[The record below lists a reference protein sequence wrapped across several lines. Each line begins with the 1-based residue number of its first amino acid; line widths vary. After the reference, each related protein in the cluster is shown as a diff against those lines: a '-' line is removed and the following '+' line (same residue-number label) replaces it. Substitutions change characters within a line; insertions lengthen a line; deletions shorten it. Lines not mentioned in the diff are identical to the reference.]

1 VNLKSPSRHVHL
13 DMNGMEIDAEP
24 EDSVATGE
32 LHETIVGNVPKPVDP
47 IMVVMGILWRVEG
60 YLKETD
66 TRIHDG
72 DETSG

>member
-1 VNLKSPSRHVHL
+1 VNLKSPARHVHL
-13 DMNGMEIDAEP
+13 DMNGMEIDTEP
-24 EDSVATGE
+24 EDSVTTGE
-32 LHETIVGNVPKPVDP
+32 LYEAIVGNDPKPVDP

-60 YLKETD
+60 DLKETD